1 MKLTPNLTKQ
11 FQFRLEED
19 MSKGPPFDSRGN
31 KNQNNA
37 LTALARK
44 GSKYESARS
53 PDLSSPS
60 IPGKKIKFLFNTGTL
75 ISKADKIILLLRYFR
90 YFEIKRPVFFLTLVV
105 GYGRNYQL

>member
-19 MSKGPPFDSRGN
+19 LVSSMSKGPPFDSRGN

-60 IPGKKIKFLFNTGTL
+60 IPGKKKTFYLTGTL
-75 ISKADKIILLLRYFR
+75 ISKAEKPTV
-90 YFEIKRPVFFLTLVV
+90 KPGTVASLV
-105 GYGRNYQL
+105 

>member
-19 MSKGPPFDSRGN
+19 LSKGPPFDSRGN

-60 IPGKKIKFLFNTGTL
+60 IPGKKTIFFLNTGTF
-75 ISKADKIILLLRYFR
+75 ISKADKIRSSNCRKYAMKLKVR
-90 YFEIKRPVFFLTLVV
+90 
-105 GYGRNYQL
+105 

>member
-1 MKLTPNLTKQ
+1 
-11 FQFRLEED
+11 

-60 IPGKKIKFLFNTGTL
+60 IPGKKTIFVYTGTL
-75 ISKADKIILLLRYFR
+75 ISKADKIRSSNCRKYAMKLGQ
-90 YFEIKRPVFFLTLVV
+90 KSNKKDVSKLTDL
-105 GYGRNYQL
+105 